1 LLRSFQR
8 HSLPLEVILDAEPLE
23 QENGLVVDDPRST
36 DRDETPISPSMGRSV
51 IGLCGGFAMVVG
63 GYDRRKLPLDRVG
76 RLSCFKGC
84 CASSG

>member
-1 LLRSFQR
+1 MLRSFQR

-23 QENGLVVDDPRST
+23 QENGFVVDDPRST

-63 GYDRRKLPLDRVG
+63 GYDRRKAAP
-76 RLSCFKGC
+76 
-84 CASSG
+84 